1 MTISPLERAV
11 EDFAAQLA
19 RWRTERGLSKRALA
33 AQMRFDPSY
42 VSHVEG
48 RRHRPTEDFAR
59 RAENV
64 LDAGGAIWDSYA
76 AYEELRQSAP
86 ASAGRVPLARQE
98 TDGWTVPGIGL
109 IVEREHAA
117 LGLKLEGIGQSRYH
131 VLIRRQLYNV
141 GTEPIVRYP
150 VRIHVDR
157 YPNHPRRSA
166 QTHHGSPLV
175 WSELGFSARRL
186 GTSSA
191 YAMEGAPGGG
201 IDDEPMVW
209 RSSHESDARKEM
221 WLHFSNGD
229 RHFPLYPGQRATIE
243 YGYHVTTD
251 KWGPWFQRSVHWPT
265 REMFVELDFPTETQA
280 VVWGTMSSL
289 SAEGVALSTPIRAA
303 QDAERMTFTWSVRSP
318 IMGARYR
325 FEWRL
330 RD

>member
-1 MTISPLERAV
+1 MTISPLERAI
-11 EDFAAQLA
+11 DGFAAQLA

-33 AQMRFDPSY
+33 SQMGFDPSY

-86 ASAGRVPLARQE
+86 TNTARPPLPRQDV
-98 TDGWTVPGIGL
+98 DGWPVPGIGL

-117 LGLKLEGIGQSRYH
+117 LGLRNNQYH
-131 VLIRRQLYNV
+131 VVVRRLLYNV

-175 WSELGFSARRL
+175 WSELGFTARRL
-186 GTSSA
+186 GIA
-191 YAMEGAPGGG
+191 GA
-201 IDDEPMVW
+201 DDEPMVW
-209 RSSHESDARKEM
+209 RSSHESDARKEL
-221 WLHFSNGD
+221 WLHFSSGD
-229 RHFPLYPGQRATIE
+229 QHFPLYPGQRSTIE
-243 YGYHVTTD
+243 YGYHVTAD
-251 KWGPWFQRSVHWPT
+251 KWGPWFQRSVRWPT
-265 REMFVELDFPTETQA
+265 REMHVELDFPAESQA
-280 VVWGTMSSL
+280 VVWGTVSSL

-303 QDAERMTFTWSVRSP
+303 QDAVRMTFSWSVRNP
-318 IMGARYR
+318 VMGARYR
-325 FEWRL
+325 FEWRM